1 MNFIACF
8 FESWLKVNTKA
19 IFVYEKRVLSVETA
33 VVSSSCTVNSSYE
46 AKQTTTTAT
55 SPLPIASQRI
65 WQV

>member
-33 VVSSSCTVNSSYE
+33 VVE
-46 AKQTTTTAT
+46 DKQTTTTAT